1 MNNKKKENDLSNVVL
16 VNLSCLIVGLIV
28 SIILEWGVLGLSL
41 TLFITSMINYT
52 ITSRSSKN
60 YLAWDRMGLFCLI
73 ASFVTLIL
81 AFFDLLSNLH

>member
-1 MNNKKKENDLSNVVL
+1 MNSKKKEDDWSNILL
-16 VNLSCLIVGLIV
+16 VNLACLVTGFIISIELKPVVMFGL
-28 SIILEWGVLGLSL
+28 
-41 TLFITSMINYT
+41 TFFITSMINYA

-81 AFFDLLSNLH
+81 AFFNSLSNLH